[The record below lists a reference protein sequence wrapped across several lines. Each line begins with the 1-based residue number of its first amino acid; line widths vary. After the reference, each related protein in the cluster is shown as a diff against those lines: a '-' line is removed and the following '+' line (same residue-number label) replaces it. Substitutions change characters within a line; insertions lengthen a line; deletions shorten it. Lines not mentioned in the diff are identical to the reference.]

1 MMDDKNIM
9 IPCFQTFFVSREQS
23 NCPILP
29 EMIKLGKNLKEK
41 GLLKDTKGIISLGY
55 GRRVLINSNNLD
67 IGNIK
72 KEDILEV
79 VDYDPAKKNL
89 LVIGQNEPNI
99 ETPVHW
105 IVISARNDVNAIVQL
120 NNEKLAEKFEKKLPT
135 TEKEQPPGT
144 LELAKEVL
152 KTLRKGKNIVIK
164 NKAIFFVGASFKEI
178 EESIIKIFEENKH
191 EN

>member
-1 MMDDKNIM
+1 MQDKNIT
-9 IPCFQTFFVSREQS
+9 IPSFQTFFVSREQS

-29 EMIKLGKNLKEK
+29 DMIKLGKKIKEI
-41 GLLKDTKGIISLGY
+41 GISKDAKGIISLGY
-55 GRRVLINSNNLD
+55 GRRILINSSNLD
-67 IGNIK
+67 IGKIK

-105 IVISARNDVNAIVQL
+105 IVISARDDVNAVVEL
-120 NNEKLAEKFEKKLPT
+120 NDEKLAEKLSKKLPT
-135 TEKEQPPGT
+135 TEKEEPSGT

-152 KTLRKGKNIVIK
+152 RTLRKNKNIVIK
-164 NKAIFFVGASFKEI
+164 NKSVFFVGAGFKDI
-178 EESIIKIFEENKH
+178 EESIRKISEESKH

>member
-1 MMDDKNIM
+1 MEDKNMM
-9 IPCFQTFFVSREQS
+9 IPSFQTFFVSREQS
-23 NCPILP
+23 SCPILP
-29 EMIKLGKNLKEK
+29 DMIRLSKRLKEI
-41 GLLKDTKGIISLGY
+41 GISKDAKGIISLGY
-55 GRRVLINSNNLD
+55 GRRIIINGNNLD

-105 IVISARNDVNAIVQL
+105 IVISARDDVNAVVQI
-120 NNEKLAEKFEKKLPT
+120 NDEKLAEKLAKKIPS
-135 TEKEQPPGT
+135 TEKEQPSGT

-152 KTLRKGKNIVIK
+152 KTLRKSKNIVIK
-164 NKAIFFVGASFKEI
+164 NKAVFFVGASFREI
-178 EESIIKIFEENKH
+178 EESIIKIFEGTEH

>member
-1 MMDDKNIM
+1 MEDKNFA
-9 IPCFQTFFVSREQS
+9 IPSFQTFFVSREQS

-29 EMIKLGKNLKEK
+29 DMIKLGKKIKEI
-41 GLLKDTKGIISLGY
+41 GISKDAKGIISLGY
-55 GRRVLINSNNLD
+55 GRRILINGSNLD

-105 IVISARNDVNAIVQL
+105 IVISARNDVNAVFQL
-120 NNEKLAEKFEKKLPT
+120 NDEKLAEKLSKKLPT
-135 TEKEQPPGT
+135 TEKEQPSGT

-152 KTLRKGKNIVIK
+152 RALRKSKNIVIK
-164 NKAIFFVGASFKEI
+164 NKSVLFVGASFKEI
-178 EESIIKIFEENKH
+178 EESVIKIIEETKH

>member
-1 MMDDKNIM
+1 MEDKNFM
-9 IPCFQTFFVSREQS
+9 IPSFQTFFVSREQS
-23 NCPILP
+23 SCPILP
-29 EMIKLGKNLKEK
+29 DMIKLGKKLKEI
-41 GLLKDTKGIISLGY
+41 GISKDVKGIISLGY
-55 GRRVLINSNNLD
+55 GKRILINGNNLD

-72 KEDILEV
+72 KEDIIEV

-105 IVISARNDVNAIVQL
+105 IVISARDDVNAVVQL
-120 NNEKLAEKFEKKLPT
+120 NDENLAVKLAKKLPS

-144 LELAKEVL
+144 LEQAKEVL
-152 KTLRKGKNIVIK
+152 KALRESKNIVIR
-164 NKAIFFVGASFKEI
+164 NKSVFFVGASFREI
-178 EESIIKIFEENKH
+178 EESIRKMLEESRH

>member
-1 MMDDKNIM
+1 MDDKNIM
-9 IPCFQTFFVSREQS
+9 IPSFQTFFVSREQS

-29 EMIKLGKNLKEK
+29 DMIKLGKKLKEA
-41 GLLKDTKGIISLGY
+41 GLAKDAKGIISLGY
-55 GRRVLINSNNLD
+55 GRRILINGNNLD

-72 KEDILEV
+72 KEDIIEV

-89 LVIGQNEPNI
+89 LVIGQSEPNI

-105 IVISARNDVNAIVQL
+105 IVISARDDVNAVVQL
-120 NNEKLAEKFEKKLPT
+120 NDEKLAERFAKKLPT

-152 KTLRKGKNIVIK
+152 KTLRKSKNIVIK
-164 NKAIFFVGASFKEI
+164 NKAVFFVGTGFKEI
-178 EESIIKIFEENKH
+178 EESIIKIFEETKH
-191 EN
+191 ED